1 MLSIQKFQPLGFT
14 KPRPNLHCV
23 LRQEEA
29 DDKSG
34 TADLTGKLFKNLQV
48 ILVRPEN
55 PINIGQSARAMKNFG
70 VGKLVLVKSA
80 PHRVPEAYTPG
91 WKARKILNQ
100 AKRVTSLKLA
110 LKGVLAVGF
119 TARAGKRRGEPRSF
133 AKLVPEIVE
142 AIAHQKVAL
151 VFGNEKNGLSN
162 DELKECHWI
171 ATIPAE
177 REYTSL
183 NLSHAVAI
191 VLATIYMQIPKAHS
205 LFRKPERFQSKPE
218 EYAVLMKDL
227 SRILRKLNYRNTSQ
241 MPMLDKVTAGFDHYF
256 RKAGLDRR
264 ELHLFQS
271 LVSRIR
277 NIIKC

>member
-1 MLSIQKFQPLGFT
+1 
-14 KPRPNLHCV
+14 
-23 LRQEEA
+23 LRREKAE
-29 DDKSG
+29 DKSG
-34 TADLTGKLFKNLQV
+34 IGDLPDKLLKNLQV
-48 ILVRPEN
+48 ILIRAEN

-70 VGKLVLVKSA
+70 VNKLVLVSCT

-100 AKRVTSLKLA
+100 ARRVTSLNSA
-110 LKGVLAVGF
+110 LKGQVLAIGF

-133 AKLVPEIVE
+133 ARLVPEIVK
-142 AIAHQKVAL
+142 ALPHQKVAL

-162 DELKECHWI
+162 EELKQCHWM

-191 VLATIYMQIPKAHS
+191 VLSAVYMQIPQAHS
-205 LFRKPERFQSKPE
+205 LFRKPARFHSKPE
-218 EYAVLMKDL
+218 EYAVLMRDL
-227 SRILRKLNYRNTSQ
+227 GLILRRLNYRNTLQ
-241 MPMLDKVTAGFDHYF
+241 MPVLNKVAMGFDHYF
-256 RKAGLDRR
+256 KKAGMDRR